1 MTVEIYSLV
10 SAKASNLYRDL
21 IDSRYYQA
29 RQLLF
34 LALWLRSFPLQYFG
48 RSSFTVRIYNYCDTV
63 FSCIFWNTDLV
74 NCWML
79 KMLDEIVYYF
89 CWKKV
94 FVGLPGAASRNMREQ
109 LWHTHER
116 LPSVSPKLPHHKSV
130 RFLGNIWESLIPF
143 FRSNTLGML
152 LSSYGHGHHFTFICD
167 YDLYLSLRLGLLC
180 TK

>member
-34 LALWLRSFPLQYFG
+34 LALWLRSFHCNILGVLVLQWEFTITVTLYF
-48 RSSFTVRIYNYCDTV
+48 RASLES
-63 FSCIFWNTDLV
+63 DLV